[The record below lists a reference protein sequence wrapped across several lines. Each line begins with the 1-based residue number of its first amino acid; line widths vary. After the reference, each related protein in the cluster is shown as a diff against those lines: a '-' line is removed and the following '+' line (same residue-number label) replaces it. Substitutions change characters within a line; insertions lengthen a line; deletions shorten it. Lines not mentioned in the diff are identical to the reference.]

1 MRAPEPADRHPE
13 RTHRLTWLRRTL
25 SPPNAP
31 RQIGASV
38 LGGCEPLPH
47 TALAPH
53 VGSQL
58 AWDVTAGP
66 TGWPLDIHLLTQ
78 QHLKAAADEGGL
90 ARGN

>member
-1 MRAPEPADRHPE
+1 MVCAPEPAGRSSPKDTSPNMA
-13 RTHRLTWLRRTL
+13 RTHPVSSPCPQADRGVHSGGLR
-25 SPPNAP
+25 
-31 RQIGASV
+31 
-38 LGGCEPLPH
+38 
-47 TALAPH
+47 ALAPH

-58 AWDVTAGP
+58 AWDMTAGL